1 VPLLFQKA
9 TNFTILSCK
18 FANKNITMSVLV
30 SEEIMRATGRP
41 EEEIRLE
48 LAIFFYQHFKVS
60 AGKAATFAGLSR
72 IAFWRELAARKIPL
86 HYDVADLEQDVKT
99 LEEFR
104 AHYDVGHQ

>member
-1 VPLLFQKA
+1 
-9 TNFTILSCK
+9 
-18 FANKNITMSVLV
+18 MSVLV
-30 SEEIMRATGRP
+30 SEEIVRATGKP

-104 AHYDVGHQ
+104 TQYDAGN

>member
-1 VPLLFQKA
+1 
-9 TNFTILSCK
+9 
-18 FANKNITMSVLV
+18 MSVLV
-30 SEEIMRATGRP
+30 SEEIVRAIGKP
-41 EEEIRLE
+41 EEEVRLE

-72 IAFWRELAARKIPL
+72 IAFWRELATRKIPL

-104 AHYDVGHQ
+104 THYNVSHK

>member
-1 VPLLFQKA
+1 
-9 TNFTILSCK
+9 
-18 FANKNITMSVLV
+18 MSVLV
-30 SEEIMRATGRP
+30 SEEIVRATGKP

-104 AHYDVGHQ
+104 SHYHAGNQ